1 MDCNVRSSKAGFGIL
16 GVNGYFCNVVTNYRL
31 HKIKDIRKVL
41 AMAVLL
47 LLIFSI
53 TPKKTLH
60 NFFGCHQDP
69 TMPGSDKHG
78 ANVVTFSFHCSCG
91 QLDFQTPY
99 TSAIFL
105 LEPLLNVQHAIAL
118 TGQNTMAFENVV
130 TSAYLRGP
138 PTTL

>member
-31 HKIKDIRKVL
+31 HKIKEIRKVL

-60 NFFGCHQDP
+60 NLFGCHQDS
-69 TMPGSDKHG
+69 TMHGANKHG
-78 ANVVTFSFHCSCG
+78 AGVVTYSFHCSCD

-99 TSAIFL
+99 TSSIFL
-105 LEPLLNVQHAIAL
+105 FEPLLNVQHAIAL
-118 TGQNTMAFENVV
+118 TGQNTTALENVV